1 MSYFPSLQHFCELP
15 PCSSRFWAVV
25 VVVWT
30 AWTRRFICQ
39 HLRQRVLL
47 LLAASPKETNQPSA
61 RTDDVMRAWL
71 NPKHILILTER
82 TSEQTEDPKQSN
94 FWQNERENW
103 RTEIKLKPISI
114 STDGQ
119 TKRGGYVFV
128 HLFQLY
134 FCTLLHRTQ
143 EVRDLNPITD
153 SLACGWKPTR
163 CNYEHYRWKLK
174 KISSGTGG
182 H

>member
-1 MSYFPSLQHFCELP
+1 MNE
-15 PCSSRFWAVV
+15 AVYLS
-25 VVVWT
+25 
-30 AWTRRFICQ
+30 ASE
-39 HLRQRVLL
+39 
-47 LLAASPKETNQPSA
+47 AACAAAFGSVCSPKETNQPLA

-82 TSEQTEDPKQSN
+82 TSEQTEDPKQSK

-163 CNYEHYRWKLK
+163 CNYEHLPM
-174 KISSGTGG
+174 KINNFSLQEQDDTKMGFPVKAWYIFKIKQN
-182 H
+182 